1 MRFGVAVLAGGR
13 GVRMGGA
20 KPSRLLGKASLLER
34 STARAFSWG
43 APVVLVLRSA
53 DQASLP
59 GVRTLC
65 DAAEVPGP
73 LGGLCAALC
82 WARDSDL
89 DAVLTIPCDMPFLPD
104 DLPWR
109 LAAQLTEGHA
119 VAMAASGERR
129 HPICSLWRPGVL
141 SAIEMRAGLG
151 RHSLHGVADHAGC
164 VEVSWPVLAIDPF
177 FNVNSP
183 EDMAQAERQIAHEI

>member
-59 GVRTLC
+59 GVKTLC
-65 DAAEVPGP
+65 DDAEVPGP
-73 LGGLCAALC
+73 LGGLRTALG
-82 WARDSDL
+82 WARDRGL
-89 DAVLTIPCDMPFLPD
+89 EAVLTIPCDMPFLPD

-109 LAAQLTEGHA
+109 LAAHMTDGHS
-119 VAMAASGERR
+119 VAMAASGGRR
-129 HPICSLWRPGVL
+129 HPICSLWRPCVL
-141 SAIEMRAGLG
+141 GAIETLTAQG

-164 VEVSWPVLAIDPF
+164 VEVPWAVAGIDPF

-183 EDMAQAERQIAHEI
+183 EDIIRAEAHISPET